1 MAADKSLLC
10 LAIRTGW
17 RRRAPR
23 GLDVTTALGFRVDVD
38 VTVRVAIGLKSSY
51 GRVFE
56 CRAR

>member
-1 MAADKSLLC
+1 
-10 LAIRTGW
+10 
-17 RRRAPR
+17 
-23 GLDVTTALGFRVDVD
+23 LDVTTALGFRVDVD